1 MTYISDLDHNPDFPF
16 AAVGQSGVVYAL
28 FIAVFVI
35 APLYFIFMGAA
46 SLLPGGHPGGPDRA
60 EDGGD
65 Q

>member
-1 MTYISDLDHNPDFPF
+1 MLGLLIL
-16 AAVGQSGVVYAL
+16 AL

-46 SLLPGGHPGGPDRA
+46 SLLPGEPPGGPDRA

>member
-1 MTYISDLDHNPDFPF
+1 MLGLLIL
-16 AAVGQSGVVYAL
+16 AL

-46 SLLPGGHPGGPDRA
+46 SLLPVGPHGGPDRA

>member
-1 MTYISDLDHNPDFPF
+1 MLGLLIL
-16 AAVGQSGVVYAL
+16 AL

-46 SLLPGGHPGGPDRA
+46 SLLPGGPPGGPDRA

-65 Q
+65 QCLAASQHCRWR

>member
-1 MTYISDLDHNPDFPF
+1 MLGLLIL
-16 AAVGQSGVVYAL
+16 AL

-35 APLYFIFMGAA
+35 APLYFVFIGVA
-46 SLLPGGHPGGPDRA
+46 SLLLPGVPPGGPDRA

>member
-1 MTYISDLDHNPDFPF
+1 MLGLLIL
-16 AAVGQSGVVYAL
+16 AL
-28 FIAVFVI
+28 FI

-46 SLLPGGHPGGPDRA
+46 SLLPGGPPGGPDRA

>member
-1 MTYISDLDHNPDFPF
+1 MLGLLIL
-16 AAVGQSGVVYAL
+16 AL

-35 APLYFIFMGAA
+35 APLYFIFIGAA
-46 SLLPGGHPGGPDRA
+46 SLLPGVPQGGLDRT

>member
-1 MTYISDLDHNPDFPF
+1 MLGLLIL
-16 AAVGQSGVVYAL
+16 AL

-35 APLYFIFMGAA
+35 APLYFIFMGVA
-46 SLLPGGHPGGPDRA
+46 SLLLPVGPHGGPDRT